1 MNFVYLPGFLFKPTL
16 WDLVLSLNPNTHPLC
31 PGHTQDSPLH
41 KLSLPPNPSLIPDNT
56 VLISWSLGGLYAIQL
71 AHQYPEKIKKLI
83 LIASTPCFTEKKDW
97 AGINLAE
104 QEKFRALL
112 NLSPERISQRFLSL
126 VSYPEP
132 LQESLRPY
140 LDLSLNLSSHLAS
153 DQTALDFLFKSDL
166 REIYKKLDLPI
177 FYLFGEQDAII
188 QSSHTHQLLKL
199 NQRASIHVIPHAS
212 HLPFIS
218 HPQES
223 FQWLREALQD
233 TEQN

>member
-1 MNFVYLPGFLFKPTL
+1 MNFIYLPGFLFKPTV
-16 WDLVLSLNPNTHPLC
+16 WDYLFSLC
-31 PGHTQDSPLH
+31 PGGHTGPPLH

-83 LIASTPCFTEKKDW
+83 LISSTPCFIEKNNW
-97 AGINLAE
+97 AGISLTE

-112 NLSPERISQRFLSL
+112 KLNPQKISQRFLSL

-140 LDLSLNLSSHLAS
+140 LDLSLNLSSKIS
-153 DQTALDFLFKSDL
+153 SQQEALDFLFKTDF

-177 FYLFGEQDAII
+177 FNLFGEQDAII
-188 QSSHTHQLLKL
+188 KSNHTDQLLKL
-199 NQRASIHVIPHAS
+199 NPRASIHVIPNAS

-223 FQWLREALQD
+223 FQWLRDGLS
-233 TEQN
+233 TS